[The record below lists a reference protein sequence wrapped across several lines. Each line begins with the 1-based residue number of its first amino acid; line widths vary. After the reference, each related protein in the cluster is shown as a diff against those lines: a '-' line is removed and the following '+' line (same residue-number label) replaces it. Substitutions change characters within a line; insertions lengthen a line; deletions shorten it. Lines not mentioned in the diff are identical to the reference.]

1 MIPVIRNSRKT
12 KYNLWGKK
20 SKLVAEGLTAMG
32 LEGILIIVSKL
43 MKHPLKI
50 KVFFV
55 THKLRICLN
64 KCCF

>member
-12 KYNLWGKK
+12 KYNLWGEK

-43 MKHPLKI
+43 MKHSLKI
-50 KVFFV
+50 SVF
-55 THKLRICLN
+55 CYS
-64 KCCF
+64 

>member
-43 MKHPLKI
+43 MKHSLKI
-50 KVFFV
+50 SVF
-55 THKLRICLN
+55 CYS
-64 KCCF
+64 